1 MCGGNKKCKSNL
13 ERNKTWK
20 KQETG
25 ADTSCIQSPSGN
37 LKRVI
42 VYGCWGK
49 QAKTEDSG
57 LGGRKA
63 MSGESF
69 IQVLVSYSV
78 LWGDKIQPKPDVV
91 VLTRSR

>member
-1 MCGGNKKCKSNL
+1 M
-13 ERNKTWK
+13 
-20 KQETG
+20 
-25 ADTSCIQSPSGN
+25 
-37 LKRVI
+37 
-42 VYGCWGK
+42 YGCWGK

-78 LWGDKIQPKPDVV
+78 LWGDKIQPKPDAV